1 MHLNDAAPYISVVV
15 AARNDN
21 HGGNMLRRMQAFLTA
36 WFGQA
41 VRYDIPSEV
50 IVVEWN
56 PPADRPKLRECLELP
71 SESGPCVLRFV
82 EVSPQLHRTFPNPDA
97 IPLHQMIAKNVGI
110 RRARGRFILST
121 NLDIV
126 FSAEFMR
133 FVAER
138 RLEHRTIY
146 RMDRHD
152 VSSEIPE
159 KAALDE
165 LLAFCQR
172 NMKRVFTAEGDF
184 DLDSQ
189 GLRKLESEDI
199 VAPEGIRLGPGWHK
213 VERYENDP
221 FRWIAEQSE
230 IIFDKPRDPETSL
243 LMEVEAG
250 PSASGGVV
258 TLEVVDRDG
267 SPLASA
273 TVKGRSKLRLHIPAR
288 FASGSVLLR
297 LRCTRL
303 ALARDSRFLIL
314 RVFRIWWEDSP
325 WFPAPAA
332 AALAKPVTEANVRVR
347 SLEPRRIELA
357 LHPGEGT
364 DLENLEFHLTDSSG
378 NQLFRFVSE
387 HVPTA
392 RNGEYLLAVNFGFKF
407 IRQRESPQSV
417 LDGSAEPGQERPRDV
432 TGWFLEVINSRPG
445 LRWATMNQAP
455 SPFADQMHNPALLH
469 TNGSGD
475 FTLLSREDWWS
486 LRGYAEFPIWPVH
499 IDSLFCYSAHYAG
512 IREVVLREPMRIFH
526 IEHLSGAGW
535 TPEGEEERV
544 SRIESKGVS
553 VLQHVDLVNWIDWM
567 RRFHA
572 PAIFTLD
579 DWGLAGDDL
588 PETSL
593 QPHSSAK

>member
-1 MHLNDAAPYISVVV
+1 MHLNGAAPYISVVV

-21 HGGNMLRRMQAFLTA
+21 HGGNMLRRMQAFLNA

-41 VRYDIPSEV
+41 ARYDVPSEV

-71 SESGPCVLRFV
+71 SEPGPCVLRFV
-82 EVSPQLHRTFPNPDA
+82 EVSSELHRTLPNPDA
-97 IPLHQMIAKNVGI
+97 IPLHQMLAKNVGI

-121 NLDIV
+121 NIDIV

-133 FVAER
+133 FVAEC

-159 KAALDE
+159 KATLDE
-165 LLAFCQR
+165 LLAFCRR
-172 NMKRVFTAEGDF
+172 NTKRVFSAEGDF
-184 DLDSQ
+184 ELDSE
-189 GLRKLESEDI
+189 GVRKLESEDI
-199 VAPEGIRLGPGWHK
+199 VAPEGIRLGPGWYS
-213 VERYENDP
+213 VERYENDA
-221 FRWIAEQSE
+221 FRWMAEQSE

-243 LMEVEAG
+243 LMEVETG
-250 PSASGGVV
+250 PSAPAGAV
-258 TLEVVDRDG
+258 TFEVVDRDG
-267 SPLASA
+267 LLLASA

-288 FASGSVLLR
+288 IASGSFLLR
-297 LRCTRL
+297 LRCDRL

-325 WFPAPAA
+325 WFPASSG
-332 AALAKPVTEANVRVR
+332 AALVTPRTEANVRVR
-347 SLEPRRIELA
+347 SIEPRRIELA
-357 LHPGEGT
+357 LRPGEDT
-364 DLENLEFHLTDSSG
+364 DLENLQFHLSDSSG
-378 NQLFRFVSE
+378 NELFHFASGHLPRSQD
-387 HVPTA
+387 
-392 RNGEYLLAVNFGFKF
+392 GEYLLAVNLGFKLWK
-407 IRQRESPQSV
+407 RQDSP
-417 LDGSAEPGQERPRDV
+417 PGIVEASHD
-432 TGWFLEVINSRPG
+432 TGWFLEVVGSRPG
-445 LRWATMNQAP
+445 LNWSTTNQAA
-455 SPFADQMHNPALLH
+455 SPFTNQMRNPVLLH

-499 IDSLFCYSAHYAG
+499 IDSLFCYAAHYAG

-526 IEHLSGAGW
+526 IEHFSGAGW
-535 TPEGEEERV
+535 TPEGEQARV

-553 VLQHVDLVNWIDWM
+553 VLQNVDLVNWIDRM
-567 RRFHA
+567 RRFNA

-579 DWGLAGDDL
+579 DWGLAGEDL

-593 QPHSSAK
+593 HAQSSAK